1 MTEEKFLP
9 TVLVIDDNQSV
20 IESFKVAL
28 EDNYNVLAT
37 NSGEI
42 ALDKIKKEDI
52 NVVLLDI
59 LMPEMDGM
67 DVLRK
72 IKELGK
78 NIDIIMVTA
87 IKTVKTAIEAM
98 KLGAYD
104 YITKPFDVD
113 ELLESIRK
121 AIERQGLLREV
132 EYLKSELSPPF
143 MFDDIVGSDE
153 NMKKVYDMITDVAK
167 GDTTVLIN
175 GESGTGKELVARS
188 IHFHSPRK
196 DRPFVTVD
204 CASIPENLLESEL
217 FGHERGAFTD
227 ATTQKLG
234 RFELANTGTLF
245 LDEISNMDMAMQGKI
260 LRAIQERE
268 IQRLGSQKTI
278 KIDIRIISATNIDLK
293 KAVKENAFRED
304 LYYRLNVIPLS
315 LPPLRERKSD
325 IPMLANY
332 FLQMYSKMFNKDI
345 QDISKQAMN
354 YLIDYNWPGNVRELQ
369 NITERL
375 VTLGK
380 EKIIS
385 HKRLPLDILIS
396 EEKGIKPKKLFKGA
410 VHQFE
415 TQYILGVLEKTNWN
429 QTNAAKLLNI
439 HRNTLIWKINLLG
452 LRKFQPKHQNKT

>member
-9 TVLVIDDNQSV
+9 TVLVVDDDQSV

-28 EDNYNVLAT
+28 DNYNVLAT

-72 IKELGK
+72 IKELDK
-78 NIDIIMVTA
+78 NIDVIMVTA

-153 NMKKVYDMITDVAK
+153 NMKKVYEMITDVAK
-167 GDTTVLIN
+167 SDTTVLIN

>member
-9 TVLVIDDNQSV
+9 TVLVVDDDQSV

-59 LMPEMDGM
+59 LMPGMDGM

-72 IKELGK
+72 IKELDK
-78 NIDIIMVTA
+78 NIDVIMVTA

>member
-9 TVLVIDDNQSV
+9 TVLVVDDDQSV

-28 EDNYNVLAT
+28 DNYNVLAT

-59 LMPEMDGM
+59 LMPGMDGM

-72 IKELGK
+72 IKELDK
-78 NIDIIMVTA
+78 NIDVIMVTA

-153 NMKKVYDMITDVAK
+153 NMKKVYEMITDVAK
-167 GDTTVLIN
+167 SDTTVLIN

>member
-9 TVLVIDDNQSV
+9 TVLVVDDDQSV

-28 EDNYNVLAT
+28 DNYNVLAT

-153 NMKKVYDMITDVAK
+153 NMKKVYEMITDVAK
-167 GDTTVLIN
+167 SDTTVLIN

>member
-28 EDNYNVLAT
+28 DNYNVLAT

-153 NMKKVYDMITDVAK
+153 NMKKVYEMITDVAK
-167 GDTTVLIN
+167 SDTTVLIN

>member
-28 EDNYNVLAT
+28 DNYNVLAT

-59 LMPEMDGM
+59 LMPGMDGM

-72 IKELGK
+72 IKELDK
-78 NIDIIMVTA
+78 NIDVIMVTA

-415 TQYILGVLEKTNWN
+415 TQYILGVLGKTNWN

>member
-9 TVLVIDDNQSV
+9 TVLVVDDDQSV

-28 EDNYNVLAT
+28 DNYNVLAT

>member
-28 EDNYNVLAT
+28 DNYNVLAT

>member
-28 EDNYNVLAT
+28 DNYNVLAT

-59 LMPEMDGM
+59 LMPGMDGM

-72 IKELGK
+72 IKELDK
-78 NIDIIMVTA
+78 NIDVIMVTA

>member
-28 EDNYNVLAT
+28 DNYNVLAT

-59 LMPEMDGM
+59 LMPGMDGM

-72 IKELGK
+72 IKELDK
-78 NIDIIMVTA
+78 NIDVIMVTA

-153 NMKKVYDMITDVAK
+153 NMKKVYEMITDVAK
-167 GDTTVLIN
+167 SDTTVLIN

>member
-28 EDNYNVLAT
+28 DNYNVLAT

-153 NMKKVYDMITDVAK
+153 NMKKVYEMITDVAK
-167 GDTTVLIN
+167 SDTTVLIN

-332 FLQMYSKMFNKDI
+332 FLQMYSKRFNKDI

>member
-9 TVLVIDDNQSV
+9 TVLVVDDDQSV

-28 EDNYNVLAT
+28 DNYNVLAT

-59 LMPEMDGM
+59 LMPGMDGM

-72 IKELGK
+72 IKELDK
-78 NIDIIMVTA
+78 NIDVIMVTA

>member
-28 EDNYNVLAT
+28 DNYNVLAT

-72 IKELGK
+72 IKELDK
-78 NIDIIMVTA
+78 NIDVIMVTA